1 MLMSLRAQTVL
12 YEDRV
17 LCSLEDG
24 FVSATKTDNVHLY
37 SNVNG
42 ILLPPSSNLSRSPS
56 TPRRLLICSGLPKHH
71 PFNQPMMQRPWLLA
85 LQQRLSQHP
94 FEQSQILTVPL
105 PARRLVEAGLS
116 RYGVRLLS

>member
-1 MLMSLRAQTVL
+1 MLISLRAQTVL

-37 SNVNG
+37 SNVNR

-56 TPRRLLICSGLPKHH
+56 IPQRLLILSGLPKHY
-71 PFNQPMMQRPWLLA
+71 PFNQPILQRPWLLA

-94 FEQSQILTVPL
+94 FERSKILTVAL
-105 PARRLVEAGLS
+105 LVRRLVEDGLG
-116 RYGVRLLS
+116 RHCVLLS